1 MRKNKNG
8 NLLGGCNHPKSAG
21 RREWANN
28 RDYASFSTYVECKGC
43 GETLW
48 DECYGPRGGY

>member
-1 MRKNKNG
+1 MDKNKNG
-8 NLLGGCNHPKSAG
+8 NLIGGCNHLKSDG
-21 RREWANN
+21 RIKWANN
-28 RDYASFSTYVECKGC
+28 RDDASFSTYVGCKRC